1 MTTLIANSVSS
12 IFTPQAEYS
21 DKTIS
26 FKQRRVKY
34 EQGFV
39 FNQVAAL
46 RNVYDTTINNYTGNF
61 LTRKTLLTELLD
73 FNLRQS
79 QRFTLTTTIICNPF
93 LNPVALKIDNPVVA
107 GSDIRN
113 YTFIAEPPNFNNSI
127 YFELEFLDG
136 KRLRIKHNNG
146 KQDFFLNI
154 YDREFVTFY
163 NYDSVIP
170 SLETP
175 RSDIFNYLVDDDGY
189 IQLFFNDYG
198 TNKVLVYEGNKLLLK
213 NIPQT
218 GLIKSSANL
227 FRINYSYNLPESRI
241 NTSWVSYDRNR
252 TNTLSIDR
260 FRSEFDRETQY
271 FLHTSYSDTTSA
283 FNLNFMTLNNDRSE
297 RGFYKRGTNM
307 VTRALNRPDADFRE
321 YTSLHTGV
329 DQERGNDN
337 ITLNFTF
344 YDKDIIV
351 EPGTDTYFTAPSSI
365 YPYEKLN
372 INDTK
377 FTLNGSLG
385 APSPLIADKISLQR
399 KKTTQY
405 NNGRYLCTW
414 LSAASTQTPGVWV
427 DRYYYPDILSKKDNQ
442 LDPEYSPSFFEIVDK
457 TLTVPDAVSISKSAF
472 FDKKS
477 DLAIE
482 PNSKLI
488 YQRTSSQDI
497 AEIVNTSSPLVS
509 GFNTYFSV
517 NGAPVAYENSNII
530 YSGDKYNRYNVQS
543 INVEK
548 AFTVSFEMFVDPQKR
563 LGYQL
568 LGNRT
573 SSGFGVYNNTPIT
586 PFVYLKNGKQM
597 FIYNV
602 NYSLLSI
609 TTFDENIKDIII
621 GKPLEDFYVVCEG
634 ELIYRVN
641 AAGNKTKAKVVNGI
655 GTYIS
660 YTQDDS
666 NIIFLTPIHSN
677 GISQCVSVS
686 KSLLTG
692 RLIDAKPLP
701 VYAPDPFY
709 YPRSLIQYGGVIY
722 TVPGT
727 NVKYSSHNSPEI
739 FYIENNNTLR
749 RYNFETNQLLTF
761 LKSKSNLWD
770 FTIDENK
777 NIALLHGK
785 SVTMLKSSRE
795 EIYTR
800 NLNDFDVLSGVSFL
814 GIDYLRKDSAVQPRD
829 INIVTVLAANT
840 NTELSFI
847 ELEIENDDVNI
858 DVYDTGLT
866 VSDSAVLNASELRNS
881 STNYNYNI
889 VNTPRENTLR
899 FTQTL
904 TNYLSTDDII
914 TKSYELSLKEIDTGY
929 HTFTYRFDAVQGN
942 ITIFVDGVK
951 KVNMTLQP
959 GKYKIQ
965 EIFTDDFFVGE
976 TGFLNG
982 VSLSTYVNSPGLY
995 FTENMEVDNFF
1006 LYDRAL
1012 TDTEIIALSLF
1023 KKPIDSVVLSMPAGQ
1038 RSNIEEI
1045 ERMFKYGSVSSSK
1058 KINVF
1063 VKNLNIDNEA
1073 FVENIKV
1080 NVLDRVRES
1089 LPVNVEIE
1097 DIIFEN
1103 YK

>member
-1 MTTLIANSVSS
+1 VTTLIANSVSS

-26 FKQRRVKY
+26 FKQQTVKY
-34 EQGFV
+34 EQGFA

-46 RNVYDTTINNYTGNF
+46 QNVYDTTVNNYTSNF
-61 LTRKTLLTELLD
+61 LTKKTLLTDLLD

-79 QRFTLTTTIICNPF
+79 QRFTITTTIVCNPF
-93 LNPVALKIDNPVVA
+93 LDPVVLKIANPVVT
-107 GSDIRN
+107 GSDIRT
-113 YTFIAEPPNFNNSI
+113 YTFITEPPNFNNSI

-163 NYDSVIP
+163 NYDSIIP
-170 SLETP
+170 SLKTP

-198 TNKVLVYEGNKLLLK
+198 SNKILVYED
-213 NIPQT
+213 NILRLRDIPLN

-227 FRINYSYNLPESRI
+227 FRINYSYNLPESKI

-252 TNTLSIDR
+252 TNTLSIDQL
-260 FRSEFDRETQY
+260 RSEFDRRSQY
-271 FLHTSYSDTTSA
+271 FLHTTYSNVMSSYS
-283 FNLNFMTLNNDRSE
+283 LNFMTLNNDRSE

-307 VTRALNRPDADFRE
+307 ISRAVNTPDADFRE

-344 YDKDIIV
+344 YDKDIIAD
-351 EPGTDTYFTAPSSI
+351 PGTDTYFTAPSSI

-385 APSPLIADKISLQR
+385 APSPLIADKIFLQR
-399 KKTTQY
+399 KNTTQY

-427 DRYYYPDILSKKDNQ
+427 DRYYYPDILSKRDSQ
-442 LDPEYSPSFFEIVDK
+442 VSPEYTPSFFEVVDR
-457 TLTVPDAVSISKSAF
+457 TLTTLDTIDISKSAF

-482 PNSKLI
+482 PGTKLK

-497 AEIVNTSSPLVS
+497 AEIINTSTPFVS
-509 GFNTYFSV
+509 GFNAYFSV
-517 NGAPVAYENSNII
+517 NNAIVPYESSSII
-530 YSGDKYNRYNVQS
+530 YNGDRYNRYGVRN
-543 INVEK
+543 INAQK
-548 AFTVSFEMFVDPQKR
+548 AFTVSFELFVDPQKR

-597 FIYNV
+597 FIYNA
-602 NYSLLSI
+602 NYILLSV
-609 TTFDENIKDIII
+609 TTFDEDIKDIII
-621 GKPLEDFYVVCEG
+621 GRPLEDFYVVCEG
-634 ELIYRVN
+634 ELVYRVN
-641 AAGNKTKAKVVNGI
+641 TAGIKTKAKTVSGI
-655 GTYIS
+655 GTYVS
-660 YTQDDS
+660 YTQDDN
-666 NIIFLTPIHSN
+666 NIIFLTPQHTN
-677 GISQCVSVS
+677 GISQCVSLS
-686 KSLLTG
+686 KSLLEG
-692 RLIDAKPLP
+692 RVVEAKPLP
-701 VYAPDPFY
+701 IYAPDPFY
-709 YPRSLIQYGGVIY
+709 YPSSLILYNDQLY

-727 NVKYSSHNSPEI
+727 NVKYSGYNSPEL
-739 FYIENNNTLR
+739 FYIENNKLLR
-749 RYNFETNQLLTF
+749 RYNFITNELLTF
-761 LKSKSNLWD
+761 LKSESRLWD

-777 NIALLHGK
+777 NIVLLHGK

-795 EIYTR
+795 VIYTR
-800 NLNDFDVLSGVSFL
+800 NFNNFDTLSGFDFL
-814 GIDYLRKDSAVQPRD
+814 GVDYLRKDSAVEPNA
-829 INIVTVLAANT
+829 INIVTVLAT
-840 NTELSFI
+840 NQSGELSFI

-858 DVYDTGLT
+858 DIYPTSLP
-866 VSDSAVLNASELRNS
+866 LNSLSQLQASELRNY

-889 VNTPRENTLR
+889 VNTSRESTLR

-904 TNYLSTDDII
+904 TNYLSTDDIV
-914 TKSYELSLKEIDTGY
+914 TKSYEISLKDIDAGY

-942 ITIFVDGVK
+942 ITIFVDGNK
-951 KVNMTLQP
+951 KINMTLQP

-982 VSLSTYVNSPGLY
+982 VSLSTYVNIPGLY
-995 FTENMEVDNFF
+995 FVKNMEMNNFL

-1023 KKPIDSVVLSMPAGQ
+1023 KRPIDSVVLSIPSGQ
-1038 RSNIEEI
+1038 RSNLEEV
-1045 ERMFKYGSVSSSK
+1045 ERMFKYGSISSSK
-1058 KINVF
+1058 QINVY
-1063 VKNLNIDNEA
+1063 VKNLNITNEA
-1073 FVENIKV
+1073 FVENIKAS
-1080 NVLDRVRES
+1080 VLERVRES
-1089 LPVNVEIE
+1089 LPVNVEVK